1 MTREK
6 ISVEKVLVSAIAL
19 GVLAAVVALAF
30 SGYVHPAM
38 LIDFANIRI
47 CS

>member
-6 ISVEKVLVSAIAL
+6 ILISAIGAGL
-19 GVLAAVVALAF
+19 FAAVVAVVF
-30 SGYVHPAM
+30 SGYLHPTM

>member
-1 MTREK
+1 MTEERRRK
-6 ISVEKVLVSAIAL
+6 IISAAIGLSVFA
-19 GVLAAVVALAF
+19 GVVALAF
-30 SGYVHPAM
+30 AAYADPAM

>member
-6 ISVEKVLVSAIAL
+6 ILISAI
-19 GVLAAVVALAF
+19 GVGLFAAVVAVVFNAY
-30 SGYVHPAM
+30 GHPAM

>member
-1 MTREK
+1 MTCER
-6 ISVEKVLVSAIAL
+6 ILISAIGL
-19 GVLAAVVALAF
+19 GVLAAVVMLAF

>member
-1 MTREK
+1 MSREK
-6 ISVEKVLVSAIAL
+6 ILISAI
-19 GVLAAVVALAF
+19 GVGVFAAVVAVVF
-30 SGYVHPAM
+30 NGYLHPSM